1 MCITKKAKLIGI
13 VALMLIMILG
23 GSVSAITPMD
33 TYACSRGVCVYYYI
47 EGGSS
52 NSLYQRIKDAAYNWE
67 HTGCGYN
74 PIYLYEKSSSSG
86 TAMDIYNKSNSYF
99 GSTSENMVTLRTM

>member
-13 VALMLIMILG
+13 VAFMLIMILG

-52 NSLYQRIKDAAYNWE
+52 NSLY
-67 HTGCGYN
+67 
-74 PIYLYEKSSSSG
+74 
-86 TAMDIYNKSNSYF
+86 
-99 GSTSENMVTLRTM
+99 